1 MLVEYGGEEEEEEE
15 RNAIREISEGR
26 KNTEIQEGKGLF
38 GVLRIS
44 NNISPMLFEV
54 ENIQTL

>member
-1 MLVEYGGEEEEEEE
+1 MLVEYGGGGEEEEEEEE

-38 GVLRIS
+38 GVL
-44 NNISPMLFEV
+44 V
-54 ENIQTL
+54 ENK